1 MSRPRTTPTTALAA
15 TEDDV
20 RGIETCLRRF
30 PELAHLRVRRRAA
43 LLTIESGEPDDPLPH
58 ARLRRL
64 AAKTWQLEIANHM
77 GRWEPTPFRGARDAL
92 VEALIADFGWVLVTH
107 T

>member
-20 RGIETCLRRF
+20 RGIET
-30 PELAHLRVRRRAA
+30 
-43 LLTIESGEPDDPLPH
+43 
-58 ARLRRL
+58 
-64 AAKTWQLEIANHM
+64 W
-77 GRWEPTPFRGARDAL
+77 PTPLRGARDAL
-92 VEALIADFGWVLVTH
+92 VEALIADFGWVLVAH